1 MSPPVLTDATVE
13 AAVWTLRRLDVEAEL
28 GWFAGYEADR
38 VRREAGEALAVLA
51 RSVDAAPVEYQA
63 MLARGYVKAIA
74 ER

>member
-1 MSPPVLTDATVE
+1 MLTDVTVE

-28 GWFAGYEADR
+28 GWLEGYEAGR
-38 VRREAGEALAVLA
+38 VRREAGAALAVLA
-51 RSVDAAPVEYQA
+51 RSVDAAPADYQA